1 LVEENGDVT
10 LRPVFTALD
19 PQRLRELQE
28 QAARRDPSYRPE
40 PLDRFFYV
48 DVPDAKDLELVAKQ
62 LRQWATVRSVD
73 IEVVGPDPLVNAA
86 DDPRNTNQDYLD
98 AAPTGIDARYAWT
111 FTGGDGAGQRIVD
124 LERGWTFNHED
135 LTAHGITLINGAV
148 LDTSRPH
155 GTSVFGEMIAVDNT
169 VGCVG
174 IAPNVASA
182 LATSY
187 NTSSIP
193 DAITA
198 AIAQM
203 DFGDVLILEVQ
214 VNVAATG
221 DPQYGPVETIDANFE
236 AIRLATALGVIC
248 GRGRW
253 QRHQ

>member
-1 LVEENGDVT
+1 
-10 LRPVFTALD
+10 
-19 PQRLRELQE
+19 
-28 QAARRDPSYRPE
+28 
-40 PLDRFFYV
+40 
-48 DVPDAKDLELVAKQ
+48 
-62 LRQWATVRSVD
+62 
-73 IEVVGPDPLVNAA
+73 
-86 DDPRNTNQDYLD
+86 
-98 AAPTGIDARYAWT
+98 
-111 FTGGDGAGQRIVD
+111 
-124 LERGWTFNHED
+124 
-135 LTAHGITLINGAV
+135 
-148 LDTSRPH
+148 
-155 GTSVFGEMIAVDNT
+155 VFGEMIAVDNT